1 MEKKVLIEAAKAL
14 NEATYEKDGEQ
25 VPMIATK
32 IKTVAV
38 KEEDLKQSFIL
49 ACDTLLGTELE
60 DLVPSIVADAYNEL
74 VPEDSGSGETPD
86 PNQVPPAGQVPPAEK
101 KTPKAEKKEKA
112 PAAEKKERKVGKNNL
127 PEKVLDAYGNTVG
140 SMSGR
145 LNELLVKGTTEANAV
160 AVLIKEFGRD
170 EAHAA
175 KKFHRKLRHLK
186 SDGYTVTEKDGVFTL
201 APVKK

>member
-86 PNQVPPAGQVPPAEK
+86 PNKVPPAEK
-101 KTPKAEKKEKA
+101 TTPKAEKKEKA
-112 PAAEKKERKVGKNNL
+112 PAAEKKERTVGKNNL

-140 SMSGR
+140 SMSGK
-145 LNELLVKGTTEANAV
+145 LNEMLVKGTTAANAV
-160 AVLIKEFGRD
+160 AALIKEFGRD